1 VAEGVE
7 GEAAQGGAGFDTGA
21 RHYRDTKQVKN
32 DLKAIQ
38 GAHTSCPQLNCTA
51 LHLIYF
57 YFYLYLTMA
66 RANTGRSYV
75 RRTEGR
81 DS

>member
-38 GAHTSCPQLNCTA
+38 GAHTSCPQCTA
-51 LHLIYF
+51 LHLI

-75 RRTEGR
+75 RRAEGR